1 MRVRKAL
8 LIGLVILL
16 VLIGVPILMGGMAHG
31 CESCGPAHALCTDT
45 CSVLP
50 SVLALSLIL
59 MATMLR
65 GPSRAKRSRG
75 FAWAIDPPPRLTF

>member
-1 MRVRKAL
+1 MVRKAL

-16 VLIGVPILMGGMAHG
+16 VLIGVPILMGGMGAHG
-31 CESCGPAHALCTDT
+31 CDACGPAHALCTDT

-50 SVLALSLIL
+50 SVLTLSLIL

-65 GPSRAKRSRG
+65 GPSRPKRSRG
-75 FAWAIDPPPRLTF
+75 YAWAIDPPPRLTF